1 MRLNVWKYFKKKKK
15 TLFNETH
22 KGVFMAE
29 MKPDKKSLKNIL
41 VAEDDA
47 YYQIPIYQRPYQ
59 WTEENCEKLLDDLL
73 SSYECYKESDY
84 FCGSLVL
91 IAIGIDSE
99 TNATTYDIVDGQQ
112 RLSTFILLAKVLA
125 TLYNKDLNTTS
136 RGLLEKSLG
145 DTDGEKR
152 KRLIFDT
159 IGLNAEK
166 DFQNALDFFDDL
178 DASKG
183 KNSKSNDPSK
193 GKNSYLKNA
202 ICLKNYLEKKEIVDI
217 NDFIRWLY
225 FKVIFIKTTCSNISM
240 ALRIFSVLNARGL
253 PLHAIDVFKVEL
265 LKKLA
270 KEKDQED
277 FVYRW
282 NALRQKC
289 SENESKF
296 PKRKENKREKNA
308 AEILF
313 SWYLTYLHPVTSG
326 KNMEERLADQFERLN
341 KTPLEYLKGVEDFYN
356 AYCEVLEMQDRHAH
370 LLSYL
375 ASDFWHI
382 ILCTSILHN
391 YSQSEIETLKELLVK
406 FYYQNWVAEQKEPKK
421 QTNCNII
428 NALKEKKNIDDII
441 SIVKQYLDKNKITQN
456 FREKLKDDHLY
467 EKHKK
472 SSKNS
477 WLKSILILV
486 EYFMSDDPKPKRI
499 QMDKNLHVEHI
510 LPQKSDP
517 SSQWAKDFSEEERER
532 YTHSLANLTLLG
544 GKKNTNAS
552 NLDFQDKKKIYMGEE
567 IRLNKKKPFRVMTC
581 YKMTIDIAHHY
592 TEWTPKSL
600 EKREKELIEIIESV
614 LTL

>member
-1 MRLNVWKYFKKKKK
+1 
-15 TLFNETH
+15 
-22 KGVFMAE
+22 MAE
-29 MKPDKKSLKNIL
+29 MKPDKKSLKKIL
-41 VAEDDA
+41 VVGNDT

-59 WTEENCEKLLDDLL
+59 WGKEQCEELLNDLFEN
-73 SSYECYKESDY
+73 YEDHGEDDY
-84 FCGSLVL
+84 FCGSLVF
-91 IAIGIDSE
+91 IQPDKDNK
-99 TNATTYDIVDGQQ
+99 TDIVDGQQ

-125 TLYNKDLNTTS
+125 TLYDKDKDLNKTS
-136 RGLLEKSLG
+136 REFLEKSLG

-166 DFQNALDFFDDL
+166 DFQEALDFFDDL

-183 KNSKSNDPSK
+183 ENSKSNDPSK

-202 ICLKNYLEKKEIVDI
+202 ICLKNYLEKKEIEDI
-217 NDFIRWLY
+217 NDFIKWLY

-289 SENESKF
+289 SDNDLKIET
-296 PKRKENKREKNA
+296 
-308 AEILF
+308 LF
-313 SWYLTYLHPVTSG
+313 SWYLTYLNPVTSG
-326 KNMEERLADQFERLN
+326 KSMEERLADQFERLN

-356 AYCEVLEMQDRHAH
+356 AYCEVLEMQDRHAY
-370 LLSYL
+370 LLSYKDDDYL
-375 ASDFWHI
+375 CV
-382 ILCTSILHN
+382 ILCASLLHR
-391 YSQSEIETLKELLVK
+391 YSDQDIEALKELLVK
-406 FYYQNWVAEQKEPKK
+406 FYYQNWVAGQAKSTREQ
-421 QTNCNII
+421 TCCNII

-441 SIVKQYLDKNKITQN
+441 SIAIKNLDEYSVTQHFKENLRDSLVYKKQPTRNPWIKP
-456 FREKLKDDHLY
+456 
-467 EKHKK
+467 
-472 SSKNS
+472 
-477 WLKSILILV
+477 ILILV
-486 EYFMSDDPKPKRI
+486 EYFKNDDPRPKRI
-499 QMDKNLHVEHI
+499 EKNDFHVEHI
-510 LPQKSDP
+510 LPQQPGS
-517 SSQWAKDFSEEERER
+517 SSQWMKDFSEEERGL

-544 GKKNTNAS
+544 GTKNGQAS
-552 NLDFQDKKKIYMGEE
+552 NLDFKDKKKIYMGEE
-567 IRLNKKKPFRVMTC
+567 IKLNKKKTFRAMTC

-600 EKREKELIEIIESV
+600 EKREKDLIKIIESV

>member
-1 MRLNVWKYFKKKKK
+1 
-15 TLFNETH
+15 
-22 KGVFMAE
+22 
-29 MKPDKKSLKNIL
+29 MKPDKKSLKKIL
-41 VAEDDA
+41 VVGNDT

-59 WTEENCEKLLDDLL
+59 WTEENCKKLLDDLL

-91 IAIGIDSE
+91 IAIGTDSA
-99 TNATTYDIVDGQQ
+99 TNAKTYDVVDGQQ

-125 TLYNKDLNTTS
+125 TLYKDLNKTS
-136 RGLLEKSLG
+136 RDFLEKSLG

-152 KRLIFDT
+152 KRLTFNT
-159 IGLNAEK
+159 IGLNAK
-166 DFQNALDFFDDL
+166 DDFQDALDFFDDL
-178 DASKG
+178 DV
-183 KNSKSNDPSK
+183 SK

-202 ICLKNYLEKKEIVDI
+202 VCLKNYLEQKEIENI
-217 NDFIRWLY
+217 NAFIKWLY
-225 FKVIFIKTTCSNISM
+225 LKVVFIKTTCPNISM

-270 KEKDQED
+270 KEKDQEE
-277 FVYRW
+277 FVSRW

-289 SENESKF
+289 LDNESKF
-296 PKRKENKREKNA
+296 PKRKENKREKDA

-313 SWYLTYLHPVTSG
+313 SWYLTYLNPVTSG

-341 KTPLEYLKGVEDFYN
+341 KPPLEYLKGIENFYN
-356 AYCEVLEMQDRHAH
+356 AYCEVLEMKDWHAH

-375 ASDFWHI
+375 ASDFWRV
-382 ILCTSILHN
+382 ILCTSILHY
-391 YSQSEIETLKELLVK
+391 YSDQDIETLKELLVK
-406 FYYQNWVAEQKEPKK
+406 FYYQNWVAEQEEPKK
-421 QTNCNII
+421 QTSCNII
-428 NALKEKKNIDDII
+428 KALKEKKSVEDIA
-441 SIVKQYLDKNKITQN
+441 SIVKEYLNGNKITQN

-477 WLKSILILV
+477 WLRPILILV
-486 EYFMSDDPKPKRI
+486 EYFMSDDPRPKRI
-499 QMDKNLHVEHI
+499 QTNDFHVEHI
-510 LPQKSDP
+510 LPQKPDP

-544 GKKNTNAS
+544 GKKNTKAS
-552 NLDFQDKKKIYMGEE
+552 NLDFKDKKKIYMGEE
-567 IRLNKKKPFRVMTC
+567 ISLSKKKPFRVMTC
-581 YKMTIDIAHHY
+581 YKMTIDIAHHH

-600 EKREKELIEIIESV
+600 EKREKDLMSIIESV

>member
-1 MRLNVWKYFKKKKK
+1 
-15 TLFNETH
+15 
-22 KGVFMAE
+22 MAE
-29 MKPDKKSLKNIL
+29 MKPDKKSLKKIL
-41 VAEDDA
+41 VAEDEA

-59 WTEENCEKLLDDLL
+59 WGKEQCEELLNDLFEN
-73 SSYECYKESDY
+73 YEDHGEDDY
-84 FCGSLVL
+84 FCGSLVF
-91 IAIGIDSE
+91 IQSDKDNK
-99 TNATTYDIVDGQQ
+99 TDIVDGQQ

-125 TLYNKDLNTTS
+125 TLYSERLDPKIQEYLQESWSD
-136 RGLLEKSLG
+136 RHE
-145 DTDGEKR
+145 DGEKKKR
-152 KRLIFDT
+152 KRLDFDLV
-159 IGLNAEK
+159 GSSAKK
-166 DFQNALDFFDDL
+166 DFQEALKFFDDL

-183 KNSKSNDPSK
+183 EISKSNAPSK

-202 ICLKNYLEKKEIVDI
+202 ICLKNYLEKKEIADI
-217 NDFIRWLY
+217 NNFIRWLY

-240 ALRIFSVLNARGL
+240 ALRIFSVLNARDL

-289 SENESKF
+289 LDNESKF

-341 KTPLEYLKGVEDFYN
+341 KTPLEYLDVVEDFYN
-356 AYCEVLEMQDRHAH
+356 AYCEVLEMQDRYAH
-370 LLSYL
+370 LLSYKDDDYL
-375 ASDFWHI
+375 CV
-382 ILCTSILHN
+382 ILCASLLHC
-391 YSQSEIETLKELLVK
+391 YSDQDIEALKELLVK
-406 FYYQNWVAEQKEPKK
+406 FYHQNWVAEQTEPKK

-472 SSKNS
+472 ASKNS
-477 WLKSILILV
+477 WLRPILILV

-499 QMDKNLHVEHI
+499 QTNDFHVEHI
-510 LPQKSDP
+510 LPQKP
-517 SSQWAKDFSEEERER
+517 TLSSQWAKDFSEEERER

-544 GKKNTNAS
+544 GKKNKQAS
-552 NLDFQDKKKIYMGEE
+552 NLDFKDKKKIYMGEE
-567 IRLNKKKPFRVMTC
+567 IRLRKTKPSKVMTC
-581 YKMTIDIAHHY
+581 YKMTIDIAHKY

-600 EKREKELIEIIESV
+600 EKREKDLMSIIESV

>member
-1 MRLNVWKYFKKKKK
+1 MA
-15 TLFNETH
+15 NESIE
-22 KGVFMAE
+22 GEAYQ
-29 MKPDKKSLKNIL
+29 LKDIL
-41 VAEDDA
+41 ATELSA

-91 IAIGIDSE
+91 IAIDTDSE
-99 TNATTYDIVDGQQ
+99 TNAKTYDVVDGQQ
-112 RLSTFILLAKVLA
+112 RLSTFILLAKVLV
-125 TLYNKDLNTTS
+125 TLYDKDLNENCKVS
-136 RGLLEKSLG
+136 RDFLEKSLG

-152 KRLIFDT
+152 KRLIFNT
-159 IGLNAEK
+159 IGLNAK
-166 DFQNALDFFDDL
+166 DDFQDALNFFDDL

-183 KNSKSNDPSK
+183 KNSKSNAPSK

-202 ICLKNYLEKKEIVDI
+202 ICLINYLREKEIADI
-217 NDFIRWLY
+217 NAFIRWLY

-270 KEKDQED
+270 KEKDQEE
-277 FVYRW
+277 FVSRW

-356 AYCEVLEMQDRHAH
+356 AYCWVLEMQDRHAH

-375 ASDFWHI
+375 ASDFWRV
-382 ILCTSILHN
+382 ILCTSLLHR
-391 YSQSEIETLKELLVK
+391 YSESEIQTLKELLVK

-421 QTNCNII
+421 QTSCNII
-428 NALKEKKNIDDII
+428 KALKEKKNIDDII
-441 SIVKQYLDKNKITQN
+441 SIVKQYLDGNKITQN

-467 EKHKK
+467 EKHKRA
-472 SSKNS
+472 SKNS
-477 WLKSILILV
+477 WLRPILILV
-486 EYFMSDDPKPKRI
+486 EYFMSDDPRPKRI
-499 QMDKNLHVEHI
+499 EKDNFHVEHI
-510 LPQKSDP
+510 LPQNPDP
-517 SSQWAKDFSEEERER
+517 SSQWVKDFSEEEREL

-544 GKKNTNAS
+544 GNKNSQAS
-552 NLDFQDKKKIYMGEE
+552 NLDFKDKKKIYMGEE
-567 IRLNKKKPFRVMTC
+567 IRLSKKKTFRVMTC
-581 YKMTIDIAHHY
+581 YKMTIDIAHRY

-600 EKREKELIEIIESV
+600 EKREKDLMSIIESV
-614 LTL
+614 LEL

>member
-1 MRLNVWKYFKKKKK
+1 MA
-15 TLFNETH
+15 NESIEG
-22 KGVFMAE
+22 KAYQ
-29 MKPDKKSLKNIL
+29 LKDIL
-41 VAEDDA
+41 ATELSA
-47 YYQIPIYQRPYQ
+47 YYQIPMYQRPYQ
-59 WTEENCEKLLDDLL
+59 WTEKNCEKLLDDLFF
-73 SSYECYKESDY
+73 SYECYKESDY

-125 TLYNKDLNTTS
+125 TLYDKDLNENCKIS
-136 RGLLEKSLG
+136 RGFLEKSLG
-145 DTDGEKR
+145 DTDKEKR
-152 KRLIFDT
+152 KRLIFNT
-159 IGLNAEK
+159 IGLNAKK
-166 DFQNALDFFDDL
+166 DFQDALKFFDDL

-183 KNSKSNDPSK
+183 ENSKSNDPSK
-193 GKNSYLKNA
+193 GKNRYLKNA
-202 ICLKNYLEKKEIVDI
+202 ICLKNYLEKKEIADI

-225 FKVIFIKTTCSNISM
+225 LKVIFIKTTCSSISM

-289 SENESKF
+289 LDNESKF

-356 AYCEVLEMQDRHAH
+356 AYCEMLEMQDRHAH

-375 ASDFWHI
+375 ASDFWRI

-391 YSQSEIETLKELLVK
+391 YSQSEIEALKELLVK

-467 EKHKK
+467 EKHKRSSK
-472 SSKNS
+472 SS
-477 WLKSILILV
+477 WLRPILILV

-499 QMDKNLHVEHI
+499 QRNDFHVEHI
-510 LPQKSDP
+510 LPQKP
-517 SSQWAKDFSEEERER
+517 TLSSQWVKDFSEEERER

-544 GKKNTNAS
+544 GKKNKEAS
-552 NLDFQDKKKIYMGEE
+552 NLDFKDKKKIYMGEE
-567 IRLNKKKPFRVMTC
+567 KKTFRAMTC
-581 YKMTIDIAHHY
+581 YDTTKDIAHHY

-600 EKREKELIEIIESV
+600 EKREKDLMSIIESV